1 MRKNLKIGIDARFYG
16 PRQKG
21 LGRYVEKLIEQLEE
35 IDNENQYLVF
45 LRKESWDEYQPR
57 NPNFKKALA
66 DYGWYGF
73 KEQIFLPIKIW
84 QSKVDLIHFPHFN
97 VPLLCPAPFVVTI
110 HDLILKRFPTKRAST
125 LHPVFYWLKKT
136 AYHLVIN
143 SALKRAKRIIAV
155 SNYTKKD
162 ILEYFK
168 VNPEKIQVIYEGAPD
183 PVTNLQSQPKGI
195 SKPYLLYVG
204 NAYPHKNLEG
214 LILAFAKIKNKE
226 QQTTNNKNLG
236 LQLVLVGELDYFYK
250 RLKKFIHNSSFLIHD
265 SIILTDFVSDKE
277 LAVLYQN
284 AVCYVFPSLCEG
296 FGLPPLEAMAHN
308 LPVISS
314 SATCLP
320 EILGRAATYFNPE
333 NPEEIAGKVK
343 QVLEDKKLQKKMIS
357 LGKKR
362 IKKYSWQRMGKETLR
377 IYSSK

>member
-1 MRKNLKIGIDARFYG
+1 MKKNLKIGIDARFYG

-35 IDNENQYLVF
+35 IDNKNQYIVF
-45 LRKESWDEYQPR
+45 LRKENWDEYQPR
-57 NPNFKKALA
+57 NPNFKRALA

-97 VPLLCPAPFVVTI
+97 VPLFCPAPFVVTI

-125 LHPVFYWLKKT
+125 LHPFFYQLKKI

-143 SALKRAKRIIAV
+143 SAVKRAKRIIAV

-183 PVTNLQSQPKGI
+183 PVIKSKEKPKGI

-214 LILAFAKIKNKE
+214 LILAFAKIKNNE
-226 QQTTNNKNLG
+226 QQTMNNENSG
-236 LQLVLVGELDYFYK
+236 LQLVLVGEIDYFYK

-265 SIILTDFVSDKE
+265 SITFTDFVSDKE
-277 LAVLYQN
+277 LAILYQN
-284 AVCYVFPSLCEG
+284 AVCYVFPSFCEG

-320 EILGRAATYFNPE
+320 EILGQAAAYFNPE
-333 NPEEIAGKVK
+333 NPEEIAGKIK
-343 QVLEDKKLQKKMIS
+343 QVLEDKRLQKKMIS
-357 LGKKR
+357 LGKER
-362 IKKYSWQRMGKETLR
+362 IKEYSWRKMAKEILR
-377 IYSSK
+377 IYCG